1 VATLRAE
8 RKLGGRSGR
17 GPASGCSRDAVPD
30 VQKFRRGLL
39 TVSEFQ
45 LARLTLPLASVPF
58 DSASKFMARRG
69 KYASKITAKPLKYRK
84 FPIFHLTRC
93 LTIQGYFEINL
104 VRVTSMNARFVVR
117 DGGGQA
123 LYKLSPVERDLPD
136 STQGLSERNRNAPG
150 GVNGCENQQDRQPHP
165 QPAIHQG

>member
-1 VATLRAE
+1 
-8 RKLGGRSGR
+8 
-17 GPASGCSRDAVPD
+17 VPD

-104 VRVTSMNARFVVR
+104 VRVRRLLCPQFFCWQPFFAQRSSIAVKILDARAGVR
-117 DGGGQA
+117 
-123 LYKLSPVERDLPD
+123 KL
-136 STQGLSERNRNAPG
+136 
-150 GVNGCENQQDRQPHP
+150 
-165 QPAIHQG
+165 